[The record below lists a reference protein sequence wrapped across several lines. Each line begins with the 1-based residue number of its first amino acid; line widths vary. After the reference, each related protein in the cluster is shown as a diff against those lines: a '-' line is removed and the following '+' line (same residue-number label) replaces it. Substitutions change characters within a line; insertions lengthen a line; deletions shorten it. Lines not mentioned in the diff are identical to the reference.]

1 MREPVELLRIIPR
14 MGHCRVPVR
23 ASPPE
28 PHLRTELSH
37 ARRCNH
43 RAHARLVQTRYH
55 GLIDPVVTYCTER
68 WHCT

>member
-1 MREPVELLRIIPR
+1 MREPVELLRVIPR
-14 MGHCRVPVR
+14 MGCRRVPVR
-23 ASPPE
+23 ASLPE

-43 RAHARLVQTRYH
+43 RAHARLAQTRYH
-55 GLIDPVVTYCTER
+55 GAIDPVVTYCTER

>member
-14 MGHCRVPVR
+14 MGRRRVPVR
-23 ASPPE
+23 ASLPE

-37 ARRCNH
+37 ARRCDRH
-43 RAHARLVQTRYH
+43 AHARAAQTRYH
-55 GLIDPVVTYCTER
+55 GLINSVATYRVER